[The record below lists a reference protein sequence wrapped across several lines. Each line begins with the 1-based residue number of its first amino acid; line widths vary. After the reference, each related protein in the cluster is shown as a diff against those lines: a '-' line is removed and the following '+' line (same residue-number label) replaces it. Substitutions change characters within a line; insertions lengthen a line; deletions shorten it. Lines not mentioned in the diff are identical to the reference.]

1 MLQTNAP
8 MLIWGVVVLG
18 VLTVCAFLIQASL
31 KHAKDGVKASVDKF
45 FAQLGMD
52 ALPLF
57 VSIVL
62 SILWS
67 FIFLLLLAGLSG
79 LIWDVLF
86 EVPPTR
92 DNAQGVWD
100 WRFRLVQLTALTTV
114 LGAVVILP
122 VTLQRLRLT
131 REQTDTSKETLL
143 NQMISDAA
151 QGLNA
156 RRERSRRVSSK
167 KWENTWE
174 DDVVHRSASIVRLKD
189 LVSERPQTAERIGR
203 LLSLCC
209 REFSKQSKSYL
220 PPTFSTSSYLK
231 ELRNWVNELE
241 AFRSNLE
248 LAVQTLGELKEIPN
262 VVSKDVK
269 IDLSGANLQGFDLSV
284 GNFENADFSDA
295 IMHGANLQGSTLDGA
310 DFDGAKMQ
318 GADFAFTSLDKATFR
333 ETDLD
338 GAIFIVTQLHGTL
351 FENASLRGA
360 DFIDIQ
366 TDEFS
371 RFDGVD
377 PEGVDADVYA
387 RLSTVQS
394 S

>member
-1 MLQTNAP
+1 M
-8 MLIWGVVVLG
+8 
-18 VLTVCAFLIQASL
+18 
-31 KHAKDGVKASVDKF
+31 
-45 FAQLGMD
+45 
-52 ALPLF
+52 
-57 VSIVL
+57 
-62 SILWS
+62 
-67 FIFLLLLAGLSG
+67 
-79 LIWDVLF
+79 
-86 EVPPTR
+86 
-92 DNAQGVWD
+92 
-100 WRFRLVQLTALTTV
+100 
-114 LGAVVILP
+114 P
-122 VTLQRLRLT
+122 VTLQRLRLSK
-131 REQTDTSKETLL
+131 EQTETSTETLL

-203 LLSLCC
+203 LLSLYC
-209 REFSKQSKSYL
+209 REVSKQSKSYL
-220 PPTFSTSSYLK
+220 PPTFSTPSYLK
-231 ELRNWVNELE
+231 ELRNWVNELD
-241 AFRSNLE
+241 AFRSDLE

-262 VVSKDVK
+262 VVSKKVK

-284 GNFENADFSDA
+284 GNFESADFSDA
-295 IMHGANLQGSTLDGA
+295 FMQGANLQGSTLDGA
-310 DFDGAKMQ
+310 NFDGAKMQ
-318 GADFAFTSLDKATFR
+318 GADFAFASLDKATFR

-366 TDEFS
+366 IDEFS

-377 PEGVDADVYA
+377 PKGVDAEVYA